1 MFTEARSMNNEDI
14 KSIVVPIP
22 EGINLLVEGQKV
34 SVRGRK
40 GEITR
45 DFSPVP
51 VSFSLSDRTLTITA
65 TKPRKR
71 EIALM
76 GTLGAHIEN
85 MLKGVQNGYTYRL
98 KVVYAHFPIT
108 VKVQGKTVVIQ
119 NFTGERC
126 PRTSKI
132 VGDSKVTVK
141 GDDILVEGVDLEK
154 VSQTAANMELATMSR
169 DKDPRVFLDGIYI
182 SEKGKGQI

>member
-1 MFTEARSMNNEDI
+1 MSIEAKSMNNEGI
-14 KSIVVPIP
+14 KSIVIPIP
-22 EGINLLVEGQKV
+22 EGVDLLVEGQKI
-34 SVRGRK
+34 SVRGHK

-51 VSFSLSDRTLTITA
+51 VGFSLSERTLTITTA
-65 TKPRKR
+65 NPRKR
-71 EIALM
+71 EIALI
-76 GTLGAHIEN
+76 GTLGVHIEN
-85 MLKGVQNGYTYRL
+85 MLKGVQKGYTYRL

-119 NFTGERC
+119 NFTGERH

-141 GDDILVEGVDLEK
+141 GDEILVEGVDLEK
-154 VSQTAANMELATMSR
+154 VSQTAANMELATKSK

-182 SEKGKGQI
+182 SEKGEGQI

>member
-1 MFTEARSMNNEDI
+1 MFTEAKSMNNDGI
-14 KSIVVPIP
+14 KSVAIQIP
-22 EGINLLVEGQKV
+22 DGVDIRLEGQKV
-34 SVRGRK
+34 TVRGNK
-40 GEITR
+40 GELTR

-51 VSFSLSDRTLTITA
+51 VNFSLVGKTLTITA
-65 TKPRKR
+65 AKPRKR

-76 GTLGAHIEN
+76 GTIGAHVEN

-108 VKVQGKTVVIQ
+108 VKVQGKTVIIQ
-119 NFTGERC
+119 NFTGERH

-141 GDDILVEGVDLEK
+141 GDEILVEGVNLEE
-154 VSQTAANMELATMSR
+154 VSQTAANMELATTIR

-182 SEKGKGQI
+182 SEKGEGQI

>member
-1 MFTEARSMNNEDI
+1 MIDEGT
-14 KSIVVPIP
+14 KSIVIPIP
-22 EGINLLVEGQKV
+22 EGVELLVEGQKI

-40 GEITR
+40 GDITR
-45 DFSPVP
+45 EFSSVP
-51 VSFSLSDRTLTITA
+51 VTFSVSDRTLSITT
-65 TKPRKR
+65 TKTRKR

-76 GTLGAHIEN
+76 GTLGVHIEN
-85 MLKGVQNGYTYRL
+85 MMKGVQNGYTYRL

-108 VKVQGKTVVIQ
+108 VKVQGKTVIIQ
-119 NFTGERC
+119 NFTGERH

-141 GDDILVEGVDLEK
+141 GDEILVEGVDLEK
-154 VSQTAANMELATMSR
+154 VSQTAANMELATVSR

-182 SEKGKGQI
+182 FEKSVGII